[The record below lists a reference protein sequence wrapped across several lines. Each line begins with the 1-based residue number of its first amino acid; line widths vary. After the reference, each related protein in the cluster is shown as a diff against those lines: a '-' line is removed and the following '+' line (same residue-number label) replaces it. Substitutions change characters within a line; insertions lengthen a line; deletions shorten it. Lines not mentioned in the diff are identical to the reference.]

1 MPETE
6 KSGGDAI
13 EEFIER
19 HLADAAEA
27 IVEEDVARTAASE
40 RLKRYVEP
48 QPPAAIL
55 SPPISPAIGPSWLP
69 TWLPSGFALVGCL
82 VVALII
88 VGGGA
93 LLLLGGGLGPP
104 PVGQASPTPS
114 PTAMVAATETPTGSP
129 PEAPTEVPTPTP
141 TPTPEGKTNAFTP
154 DETGDATT
162 DSGAPA
168 PDDKVV
174 DITQVTVTKHADGS
188 VDVRVDHGAPL
199 PSDAHPMVSRAE
211 QVLLGIFVEANAEPG
226 IVLAQQRFQAFAVFY
241 WELHDGRLSMGEL
254 DPSTRQPLDSPVVI
268 EHLADSGTFIF
279 HIPAERIPEGATA
292 LGVLSFH
299 RPTPDDERRRDN
311 AGLYSLE
318 F

>member
-1 MPETE
+1 MPETQ
-6 KSGGDAI
+6 KGAGDAI

-27 IVEEDVARTAASE
+27 IVEEDVAHAAASE
-40 RLKRYVEP
+40 RLKRYVAP

-55 SPPISPAIGPSWLP
+55 SPPISPAVGPSWLP

-162 DSGAPA
+162 DSGAPGA
-168 PDDKVV
+168 G
-174 DITQVTVTKHADGS
+174 GS
-188 VDVRVDHGAPL
+188 RDRIRRRRPASTTSSDRGWDSCHRNRDSLSRP
-199 PSDAHPMVSRAE
+199 PSRGSRAG
-211 QVLLGIFVEANAEPG
+211 VTGTRGGCLAGSCASVVRPG
-226 IVLAQQRFQAFAVFY
+226 
-241 WELHDGRLSMGEL
+241 
-254 DPSTRQPLDSPVVI
+254 
-268 EHLADSGTFIF
+268 
-279 HIPAERIPEGATA
+279 
-292 LGVLSFH
+292 
-299 RPTPDDERRRDN
+299 RRSVKR
-311 AGLYSLE
+311 GG
-318 F
+318 

>member
-55 SPPISPAIGPSWLP
+55 SPPISPAVGPSWLP

-114 PTAMVAATETPTGSP
+114 PTAMVAP
-129 PEAPTEVPTPTP
+129 PAAP
-141 TPTPEGKTNAFTP
+141 
-154 DETGDATT
+154 
-162 DSGAPA
+162 
-168 PDDKVV
+168 
-174 DITQVTVTKHADGS
+174 
-188 VDVRVDHGAPL
+188 
-199 PSDAHPMVSRAE
+199 
-211 QVLLGIFVEANAEPG
+211 PG
-226 IVLAQQRFQAFAVFY
+226 
-241 WELHDGRLSMGEL
+241 
-254 DPSTRQPLDSPVVI
+254 
-268 EHLADSGTFIF
+268 
-279 HIPAERIPEGATA
+279 
-292 LGVLSFH
+292 
-299 RPTPDDERRRDN
+299 
-311 AGLYSLE
+311 
-318 F
+318 